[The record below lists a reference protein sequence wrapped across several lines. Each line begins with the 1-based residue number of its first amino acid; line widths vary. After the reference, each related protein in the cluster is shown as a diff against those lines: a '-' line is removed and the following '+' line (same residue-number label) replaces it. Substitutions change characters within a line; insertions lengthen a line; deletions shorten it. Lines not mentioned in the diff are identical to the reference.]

1 MKLELLNIF
10 GQSFKGGDIKIFPK
24 DKTVFFSSGKF
35 LIFFGIL
42 SKKMKTFDFGIKYP
56 IISFDIQKKGQL
68 LIIFYE
74 NKQVILFDLK
84 IKKVKGKLSFKNQCL
99 KVKWAPIGT
108 FFATLIANVIQIWK
122 LSSSKTKKFSSFFLC
137 DILSA
142 NWGEIIDF
150 NWDQKGK
157 HVIVGSSDFLIRIFY
172 LGNKSKTKI
181 CDILKSNDEISL
193 IELCAIQNEVWCL
206 TRKNILRRFSF
217 FSKDFKNKN
226 NNPLKNRFFD
236 NFGSY
241 LLKMENALLTKS
253 IISTSTETVVQ
264 GYANGILVIFKI
276 QQKNHIH
283 FRKIG
288 SGFHSPSLIYPVKKL
303 DFFKSQISSI
313 FLCEESNI
321 MLVGSY
327 KQQKI
332 FILNKLKPITIL
344 TPPKKNGHF
353 TSLDISYNDRLF
365 CTGNSTGILQ
375 IWSIKS
381 GNSILFFRNHVKEI
395 TNILFLKKTSRFV
408 LSCSIDGIVHLFDLK
423 KLAIIRT
430 MESIQSSN
438 NLKHFDIN
446 FSNKLL
452 VSSCKLSSSI
462 FIWSIKTG
470 NIKENLENTNFKV
483 SKLKFLEKKNEII
496 SIDNCGLIKIWTLN
510 FTPTLPMKVS
520 LKVIDINIDI
530 LGFSLNP
537 NFNELAF
544 LSTAGELLILHSTT
558 FDLLNKF
565 LCSDLTFFE
574 KHPTKTEFFLKS
586 TLQYSSD
593 GKFIFL
599 LNDKKTI
606 FFTRTKSKNI
616 GAVTLSKINNSF
628 DKPSVHLKSIVLRDS
643 DFTRKLFNSKDIVDI
658 KNFHC
663 VKNWII
669 LYRGMILTVKIS
681 KDKSDIKNYNP
692 INILRERG
700 CFLLR
705 IIQIALFEEN
715 FFFLRF
721 LFLYFPYE
729 INYVLSSLIL
739 MSSIVKQLKNIL
751 RKR

>member
-35 LIFFGIL
+35 LIFFGIV

-99 KVKWAPIGT
+99 KVKWAPKGT
-108 FFATLIANVIQIWK
+108 FFATLIANSIQIWK
-122 LSSSKTKKFSSFFLC
+122 VSSSKTKKFSSFFLC
-137 DILSA
+137 DTLSA
-142 NWGEIIDF
+142 NWGEILDF
-150 NWDQKGK
+150 NWDKRGDR
-157 HVIVGSSDFLIRIFY
+157 VIVGSSDFLIRIFY
-172 LGNKSKTKI
+172 LGNKSKPKI
-181 CDILKSNDEISL
+181 CDILNSNDEINL
-193 IELCAIQNEVWCL
+193 IELCARKNEIWCL
-206 TRKNILRRFSF
+206 SRKNILRRFPF

-226 NNPLKNRFFD
+226 DNPLKTSFFD
-236 NFGSY
+236 SFGPY

-276 QQKNHIH
+276 QQRNQAR
-283 FRKIG
+283 FRKFG
-288 SGFHSPSLIYPVKKL
+288 AGFHSPSLIYPVKKL
-303 DFFKSQISSI
+303 DFFKFQISSI

-344 TPPKKNGHF
+344 SPPKKNGHF
-353 TSLDISYNDRLF
+353 TSIDISYNDRIF

-381 GNSILFFRNHVKEI
+381 GNSILIFRNHIKEI
-395 TNILFLKKTSRFV
+395 TSILFLRKTSRFV
-408 LSCSIDGIVHLFDLK
+408 LSCSTDGVVNLFDLK

-438 NLKHFDIN
+438 HLKHFDIN

-452 VSSCKLSSSI
+452 ISSCKLSSSI
-462 FIWSIKTG
+462 FIWSVKTG
-470 NIKENLENTNFKV
+470 KIKETFQNTNFKV
-483 SKLKFLEKKNEII
+483 SKLKFLKKKNEII
-496 SIDNCGLIKIWTLN
+496 SIDNRGLIKIWTLN
-510 FTPTLPMKVS
+510 FVPALPMKVS
-520 LKVIDINIDI
+520 LKVIDINIGI
-530 LGFSLNP
+530 LAFSLNP
-537 NFNELAF
+537 SFNELAF

-565 LCSDLTFFE
+565 LCSDLTFF
-574 KHPTKTEFFLKS
+574 KNHPTKTEFFLKS

-599 LNDKKTI
+599 INDKKTI
-606 FFTRTKSKNI
+606 FFTRTRSKNK
-616 GAVTLSKINNSF
+616 GAVTFSTINNSF
-628 DKPSVHLKSIVLRDS
+628 DKPSTHLKLIVLRDS
-643 DFTRKLFNSKDIVDI
+643 VFTRKLFNSKDMVDMR
-658 KNFHC
+658 NFHC

-669 LYRGMILTVKIS
+669 LNRSMILTIRIS
-681 KDKSDIKNYNP
+681 KDKSNIKNYNP
-692 INILRERG
+692 INILKKRG

-705 IIQIALFEEN
+705 IIQIAFFKEN

-729 INYVLSSLIL
+729 INYILSSLIL

-751 RKR
+751 RK